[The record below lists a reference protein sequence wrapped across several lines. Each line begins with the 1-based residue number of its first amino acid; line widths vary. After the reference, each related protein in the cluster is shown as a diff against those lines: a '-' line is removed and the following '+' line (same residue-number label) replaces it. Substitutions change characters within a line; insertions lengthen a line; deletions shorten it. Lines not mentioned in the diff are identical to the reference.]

1 MVVGGY
7 DPCREQKIWTEPHKK
22 VFKMVFLCQKKLF
35 SIVYGQNLIAP
46 INGKR

>member
-22 VFKMVFLCQKKLF
+22 VFKMVFL
-35 SIVYGQNLIAP
+35 GQNKLVI
-46 INGKR
+46 IVSD